1 MQRKITFR
9 KKNSLRRTS
18 GDRPPHTSSHMYVRT
33 GRLVGHDLTS
43 RHLDL
48 SSIVNTSCWNIY
60 KPLITKSTYL
70 QLHRLL
76 SCYST
81 AITTTLQNKLLTS
94 PEMNY
99 LRNVERVPTESL
111 SLFEG
116 HYLDVECPW
125 GELSPCDS
133 IVQVTRGVVWVGAG
147 EFCSSCWR
155 QGLYTLVSLQ
165 TATGNVNDQLRT
177 GRIIYNCFKVLLQ
190 CVSTSRA
197 NFLPQPVRS

>member
-9 KKNSLRRTS
+9 RKNSFRSTS
-18 GDRPPHTSSHMYVRT
+18 GDGPPHTSSHMSVRT

-48 SSIVNTSCWNIY
+48 SSYVNTSSWNIY

-76 SCYST
+76 HCYST
-81 AITTTLQNKLLTS
+81 AITPTLQNKLFTS

-99 LRNVERVPTESL
+99 LRNVERVPTEYL

-125 GELSPCDS
+125 GELFQCDS
-133 IVQVTRGVVWVGAG
+133 IVQITRSVVWVGAG

-155 QGLYTLVSLQ
+155 QVLDTLVSLQ
-165 TATGNVNDQLRT
+165 TATGKGFVQLRIR
-177 GRIIYNCFKVLLQ
+177 RIF
-190 CVSTSRA
+190 
-197 NFLPQPVRS
+197 